1 MSKPPQH
8 FDFELAG
15 RASMPSTEVV
25 IKRCLLEKIPLL
37 RDISSNTS
45 DVKGVSEAEHP
56 MGGAEIELP
65 CSVWGLVSLLLLLLE
80 GCVVVKDWFE
90 ANWQTNDPSL
100 PAQTLEVRFFPHE
113 SGCLC
118 LVFSLSS
125 VLKATLQ
132 CVLDLQIA
140 DFLGCKDL
148 KTSLLGCLQQVVKNV
163 TGVSKHIRSAAKG
176 PTDMMQS

>member
-37 RDISSNTS
+37 HDISSNRN
-45 DVKGVSEAEHP
+45 DVKSASDADQVPKRANFTLSCT
-56 MGGAEIELP
+56 L
-65 CSVWGLVSLLLLLLE
+65 WGRMM
-80 GCVVVKDWFE
+80 VKDWFE
-90 ANWQTNDPSL
+90 TNWHTNDSSL
-100 PAQTLEVRFFPHE
+100 PAQTLEVRLCPHE